1 MSSIS
6 IFSFFIFCLYFFS
19 CLIFLKI
26 VILIQTFL
34 KIHESKI
41 EDIFKFVIKD
51 MLICEWSKMEEEG
64 EFKLENIQ
72 DKWEEMEK
80 MLKDM
85 PEYHINTVIEQF
97 YDKLPRV
104 FIDGHSLVKVSLTR
118 NYINCTQYSS
128 RTGLTFNGCYE
139 LKNKQLKEVRGIYYV
154 SANPIWSIGSRRKVT
169 RDLNQ
174 IEEIIVNEYQNIF
187 NYLHIP
193 ENSRLLISYDNYSI
207 SIFDKFV
214 KGKTLKFPLKG
225 EQGNLK
231 VIWVPK
237 IPFPLNYEKVQKLQ
251 IYNHNVEFEKEVIR
265 FEITAFGGIGELI
278 YNFNDLPIYAKLNS
292 PDHEPLEIT
301 LGKYEVYL
309 LTHPKPRKQAQ
320 D

>member
-1 MSSIS
+1 
-6 IFSFFIFCLYFFS
+6 
-19 CLIFLKI
+19 
-26 VILIQTFL
+26 
-34 KIHESKI
+34 
-41 EDIFKFVIKD
+41 

-85 PEYHINTVIEQF
+85 PEYHINTVIEHF
-97 YDKLPRV
+97 YSKLPRV
-104 FIDGHSLVKVSLTR
+104 FIDGHSLVKVALTKD
-118 NYINCTQYSS
+118 YVNCTQYSS
-128 RTGLTFNGCYE
+128 RSRLTFQGCYE

-154 SANPIWSIGSRRKVT
+154 LTNPIWSIGSRRKIT

-174 IEEIIVNEYQNIF
+174 IEELIINEYQNIF
-187 NYLHIP
+187 NYLHIS

-214 KGKTLKFPLKG
+214 KGKTLKFPLKAQ
-225 EQGNLK
+225 QGHLF

-237 IPFPLNYEKVQKLQ
+237 IPHPLNYEKVQKLE
-251 IYNHNVEFEKEVIR
+251 IYNHQIEFEKEVIR
-265 FEITAFGGIGELI
+265 FEITTFGGIGELI
-278 YNFNDLPIYAKLNS
+278 YNPNDQPIYAKLNS
-292 PDHEPLEIT
+292 SEHEPLEVT

-309 LTHPKPRKQAQ
+309 ITHARPRKQAQ